1 MLMSLKL
8 RNWICPRYVPFFY
21 SYPTS
26 PPCSL
31 SLPFHDMTHIH
42 HSSSAALN
50 KSLTRTSCSF
60 ADAQHCDFY
69 WAAEAVEWAYTSM
82 LDDIES
88 TRSKYPG
95 EEGEERDEMQTET
108 EFRMDVQHEG

>member
-1 MLMSLKL
+1 MLMLLKS
-8 RNWICPRYVPFFY
+8 RNWICPKCVPFFY
-21 SYPTS
+21 SHLPS
-26 PPCSL
+26 PLRSL
-31 SLPFHDMTHIH
+31 SLPSLNMTHNH
-42 HSSSAALN
+42 HASSAAHN
-50 KSLTRTSCSF
+50 KRLTGTSCSLANF
-60 ADAQHCDFY
+60 QHCDFY

-82 LDDIES
+82 LDDIEA

>member
-1 MLMSLKL
+1 MLMLL
-8 RNWICPRYVPFFY
+8 RWRNWICPRYAPFFY
-21 SYPTS
+21 FYFYFYFYLPLPSFCHPYS
-26 PPCSL
+26 SL
-31 SLPFHDMTHIH
+31 DPHGLPLRLAH
-42 HSSSAALN
+42 
-50 KSLTRTSCSF
+50 TSCSF
-60 ADAQHCDFY
+60 TDFQHCDFY

>member
-1 MLMSLKL
+1 M
-8 RNWICPRYVPFFY
+8 PV
-21 SYPTS
+21 
-26 PPCSL
+26 
-31 SLPFHDMTHIH
+31 
-42 HSSSAALN
+42 
-50 KSLTRTSCSF
+50 
-60 ADAQHCDFY
+60 ADDQHCDFY

-95 EEGEERDEMQTET
+95 EQGEERDEMQTET

>member
-1 MLMSLKL
+1 MSLFL
-8 RNWICPRYVPFFY
+8 
-21 SYPTS
+21 
-26 PPCSL
+26 
-31 SLPFHDMTHIH
+31 LP
-42 HSSSAALN
+42 SSSPYHFHISALIN
-50 KSLTRTSCSF
+50 TILLYGSLALRARSLTF
-60 ADAQHCDFY
+60 QHCDFY

>member
-1 MLMSLKL
+1 MSLSFTS
-8 RNWICPRYVPFFY
+8 IFFY
-21 SYPTS
+21 PDPYI
-26 PPCSL
+26 L
-31 SLPFHDMTHIH
+31 SLLTH
-42 HSSSAALN
+42 
-50 KSLTRTSCSF
+50 TSCSL
-60 ADAQHCDFY
+60 ADFQHCDFY

-108 EFRMDVQHEG
+108 EFRLDVQHEG

>member
-1 MLMSLKL
+1 
-8 RNWICPRYVPFFY
+8 
-21 SYPTS
+21 
-26 PPCSL
+26 
-31 SLPFHDMTHIH
+31 MTHNH
-42 HSSSAALN
+42 HASSAAHN
-50 KSLTRTSCSF
+50 KRLTGTSCSLANF
-60 ADAQHCDFY
+60 QHCDFY

-82 LDDIES
+82 LDDIEA

>member
-1 MLMSLKL
+1 MS
-8 RNWICPRYVPFFY
+8 
-21 SYPTS
+21 
-26 PPCSL
+26 PCL
-31 SLPFHDMTHIH
+31 L
-42 HSSSAALN
+42 SSS
-50 KSLTRTSCSF
+50 SLHLVLSFTFDISPFDPRQTSDLAPRRAECSF
-60 ADAQHCDFY
+60 ADLQHCDFY